1 MKDSP
6 TAHSAARLDE
16 RSLHLRRV
24 AFRAFAAADKGHVA
38 SAFSLIEIL
47 RTLYDHVIRHDPAR
61 PTWPDRDRVIVSKGH
76 ACVALYAV
84 LADHGYF
91 PLELLDSFCARG
103 ARLGGHP
110 ERQLDLGIEV
120 STGALGHGLP
130 FGVGVAIAQKRMQTA
145 VRVFVVVGD
154 GELAEG
160 SNWEALLLAKKHK
173 LDNLVLIVDQNGQ
186 QQGGSLAS
194 VLPLDPLQRK
204 LEAFGAETVVVDGH
218 KPELMR
224 PVFQMMAARKSEGP
238 GAVLCETIKGKGLD
252 FAEAN
257 PDWHYIRTFK
267 TEWLTEINSR
277 LRARQEGSVQE
288 GGS

>member
-1 MKDSP
+1 
-6 TAHSAARLDE
+6 
-16 RSLHLRRV
+16 V

-47 RTLYDHVIRHDPAR
+47 RTLYDRVIKHDPTR
-61 PTWPDRDRVIVSKGH
+61 PAWLDRDRVIVSKGH

-130 FGVGVAIAQKRMQTA
+130 FGVGVALAHKRMHTA
-145 VRVFVVVGD
+145 VRVYVVVGD

-160 SNWEALLLAKKHK
+160 SNWEALLLANKHK
-173 LDNLVLIVDQNGQ
+173 LNNLVLIVDHNGQ
-186 QQGGSLAS
+186 QQGGSVAT
-194 VLPLDPLQRK
+194 VLPLDPLQKK

-218 KPELMR
+218 NPGLLL
-224 PVFQMMAARKSEGP
+224 PVFQAMASRESGGV
-238 GAVLCETIKGKGLD
+238 GAVICETTKGRGLD
-252 FAEAN
+252 FAESN

-267 TEWLTEINSR
+267 PESLAEIANQLGASN
-277 LRARQEGSVQE
+277 QGSTDEGES
-288 GGS
+288 